1 MIGNVNFITQFR
13 SKQSGAWLPP
23 DSRENNQL
31 FHDFAVIGDIAR
43 RLDDMVCNT
52 PSNSDLDPRAGF
64 VKFETVDSDRR
75 TVEVC
80 SFDPEPSRAFDPE
93 SPIDYTQTVYD
104 NRGTVIEKFHASR
117 FEPSEPGGVRR
128 VLETFTDNHGTVRLS
143 GSTQRG
149 FQALFME
156 SQSIVNLG

>member
-13 SKQSGAWLPP
+13 SKQSGQRLPAE
-23 DSRENNQL
+23 SRENNQL

-52 PSNSDLDPRAGF
+52 PSNSDLDRRPGF
-64 VKFETVDSDRR
+64 VKFETVESDRR

-80 SFDPEPSRAFDPE
+80 SFDPDRSRAFDPE
-93 SPIDYTQTVYD
+93 SPIEYTQKVYD
-104 NRGTVIEKFHASR
+104 NKGALIEKFQAFR
-117 FEPSEPGGVRR
+117 FEPAEPGGERR
-128 VLETFTDNHGTVRLS
+128 VLETFTDNQGTVRLS
-143 GSTQRG
+143 GSTSRG

-156 SQSIVNLG
+156 SQSIVNFG